1 MKKGFFF
8 MFPFLIRFR
17 PGSARHRASDLYLQE
32 FFAAPAMPKQLHRLG
47 TTVSWVGNARYINLA
62 QLFPRRETIVT

>member
-1 MKKGFFF
+1 MS
-8 MFPFLIRFR
+8 PFLIRF
-17 PGSARHRASDLYLQE
+17 PLGYVRHRASDLYLQE

-62 QLFPRRETIVT
+62 QLFLQRETVVT